1 MIIRQHT
8 ENVRKLAENFWE
20 EGVPCYT
27 VATRRELQALLAQR
41 GAPDLILFCLPENG
55 DISIYE
61 IEQLRITDDIP
72 LLCLVSESP
81 TRPEQSA
88 LLQVADDFALAPY
101 SDAEL
106 MLRAS
111 RLVRRPRNRQRSAPA
126 EADIRVDFENRTI
139 SDNYGETALSPV
151 EIQLLELLNEH
162 WGRTV
167 TFEELVTCIDGPNF
181 ENQLNALRVHI
192 RRLRKKLEPNP
203 NRPVYIMTARGVG
216 YRLNSKLQTVTAY
229 SSVGQNGQIASDR
242 QDDTL
247 HLPQNG
253 VSGKPR

>member
-1 MIIRQHT
+1 M
-8 ENVRKLAENFWE
+8 AENFWE

-167 TFEELVTCIDGPNF
+167 TFEELVTLIDGPNF
-181 ENQLNALRVHI
+181 ENRLNALRVHI

-229 SSVGQNGQIASDR
+229 SSVEQNGQIASDR
-242 QDDTL
+242 QDDAL
-247 HLPQNG
+247 YLPQNG
-253 VSGKPR
+253 VPGKSR